1 MLDDLTIV
9 MPAFNEER
17 RLPLALDR
25 ALAWRTAR
33 AGELRRIDVLVVD
46 DGSDDATGELVRRH
60 FAGSVRL
67 VTRPERGGKGAA
79 VRTGVE
85 AVRTRWLCFTD
96 ADASIPFEEFDVLL
110 AHAERAPVVI
120 GSKRAPGSQLCYPLS
135 RRLLGALGQRLIS
148 LCVVSGFYDTQCGF
162 KLMRTDVTR
171 ELFRA
176 GTIDGFGF
184 ELRALPVPG
193 EAPGAPRDRGAD
205 PLRAP
210 ARRLDQGVHLSRRAG
225 RARPRVQQPR
235 ARRLSE
241 PLRGSGTPRA
251 ERYGREPSAR
261 TAADRE
267 RRRPRHVGRDQPRRS
282 SRATTTGS

>member
-25 ALAWRTAR
+25 ALAWRAAR
-33 AGELRRIDVLVVD
+33 AGEFRRLDVVVVD
-46 DGSDDATGELVRRH
+46 DGSEDATVELVRRD

-79 VRTGVE
+79 VRSGVE

-96 ADASIPFEEFDVLL
+96 ADASIPFEELGVLL

-120 GSKRAPGSQLCYPLS
+120 GSKRAPGSKLTYPLS

-148 LCVVSGFYDTQCGF
+148 LCVVSGFHDTQCGF
-162 KLMRTDVTR
+162 KLMRTDIAR

-184 ELRALPVPG
+184 DFELLYLAKRLGHPVIEVPIRCEHRLGGSIKASTYLSVLGELARVCSNRVRGVYPSRSRPGHAARGTLRA
-193 EAPGAPRDRGAD
+193 
-205 PLRAP
+205 
-210 ARRLDQGVHLSRRAG
+210 
-225 RARPRVQQPR
+225 
-235 ARRLSE
+235 
-241 PLRGSGTPRA
+241 
-251 ERYGREPSAR
+251 
-261 TAADRE
+261 
-267 RRRPRHVGRDQPRRS
+267 
-282 SRATTTGS
+282 